1 MNKQVI
7 KQEIENLKAVISE
20 QQEQVLGYDGKIP
33 QIEFDILMGNFRKV
47 YELFSELNKMV
58 APVKTELPLRE
69 TLFPEMLI
77 ATKVASEIYEEP
89 KIFNATVPVVEII
102 ENKTEETITHA
113 LAEKS
118 ANGSA
123 HMQPE
128 LLVSVV
134 ETNYQEIKKEIVD
147 ETSLPQ
153 PAVVTERIKEFVK
166 PSSKTS
172 ATASLFDVPPTIA
185 GQFQGT
191 KTVREKIAGANEDKS
206 IGEKLQQHPVSD
218 LKKSIGINEKF
229 SFINELFDGDSES
242 YNAAI
247 DQLNKSVSIS
257 EAMEILSTGLAQ
269 KHNWTASGES
279 YQQLKKLVERRFTV

>member
-20 QQEQVLGYDGKIP
+20 QQDQVLMHEGKIP
-33 QIEFDILMGNFRKV
+33 QLEFDILMGNIRKL
-47 YELFSELNKMV
+47 YELFTELKKV
-58 APVKTELPLRE
+58 VQSVKTELPE
-69 TLFPEMLI
+69 IQTVHPEMLI
-77 ATKVASEIYEEP
+77 AIKSAIEIYDEP
-89 KIFNATVPVVEII
+89 KVSEVIMPVVEKI
-102 ENKTEETITHA
+102 ENKPEETITNA
-113 LAEKS
+113 PAEKS

-134 ETNYQEIKKEIVD
+134 ETKNPEIKKEIVS
-147 ETSLPQ
+147 ETVRPQ
-153 PAVVTERIKEFVK
+153 PTLATERIKEFVK
-166 PSSKTS
+166 PTSKTS
-172 ATASLFDVPPTIA
+172 ATASLFDEPPTIA

-206 IGEKLQQHPVSD
+206 IGEKLQKHPVSD

-257 EAMEILSTGLAQ
+257 EAMEILLAGLAP
-269 KHNWTASGES
+269 KYNWTTSGES
-279 YQQLKKLVERRFTV
+279 YQQLKNLVDRRFTA